1 LDGQTATHGTARHF
15 EKIAAAWASRFLA
28 KPESIRHCS
37 ARMDEHREPLKPMI
51 TRSHAGGRPRRVIVK
66 EPNWLGDLVITLP
79 ALRAVRNAYPEAHL
93 AVLVKQ
99 ELAGF
104 FEGVEKI
111 DEVIPYRIGTGVRGV
126 VDRWKVIHTV
136 RARRF
141 DLAVVLP
148 RSFEAALWVAA
159 ARVPWRAG
167 MAAQGRSY
175 LLTDAVRAP
184 APDLTRHQ
192 AHDYLDVLRE
202 ALGIDGS
209 IEDVRV
215 VGAPSRTAKMRAWL
229 AERRRG
235 DGPLIALAPAA
246 AYGPAKEWPADR
258 YAALVDE
265 LREVD
270 GAECVLVG
278 TPSERDRC
286 VEVAAASRSSALI
299 AAGATDVGDLLALLS
314 HCDAFAGNDSGAM
327 HVAGALG
334 IPTVGIF
341 GSTCPERT
349 GPLGPRTRVL
359 YEQIACSPCLERTC
373 RFDHYDCLRRVS
385 VAHVVAALAELDV
398 FAARAPFR

>member
-1 LDGQTATHGTARHF
+1 
-15 EKIAAAWASRFLA
+15 
-28 KPESIRHCS
+28 
-37 ARMDEHREPLKPMI
+37 MDEHRESSRPVI
-51 TRSHAGGRPRRVIVK
+51 ARSHAGRRPRRVIVK
-66 EPNWLGDLVITLP
+66 EPNWLGDLVISLP

-111 DEVIPYRIGTGVRGV
+111 DEVIPYGIAAGARGV
-126 VDRWKVIHTV
+126 VDRWKVIGAV

-159 ARVPWRAG
+159 ARVPRRAG
-167 MAAQGRSY
+167 VVAQGRSF
-175 LLTDAVRAP
+175 LLTDAVRVRP
-184 APDLTRHQ
+184 PEVTRHQ
-192 AHDYLDVLRE
+192 AHDYLDLLHE

-209 IEDVRV
+209 IEDVRI
-215 VGAPSRTAKMRAWL
+215 VGAPSRRARMRAWL
-229 AERRRG
+229 GERRHG
-235 DGPLIALAPAA
+235 GGPLIALAPAA

-265 LREVD
+265 LREKG

-278 TPSERDRC
+278 TPSERGRC
-286 VEVAAASRSSALI
+286 AEVAAASRAPALI
-299 AAGATDVGDLLALLS
+299 AAGETDVGDLLALLS
-314 HCDAFAGNDSGAM
+314 HCDAFVGNDSGAM

-341 GSTCPERT
+341 GSTRPQRT
-349 GPLGPRTRVL
+349 GPLGPSTRVL

-373 RFDHYDCLRRVS
+373 RFGHYDCLRRVS
-385 VAHVVAALAELDV
+385 VGQVVAMLAELGV
-398 FAARAPFR
+398 FAAGARFR